1 MVSLSASDSL
11 RTDVVRWVRA
21 VPIIFI
27 VVGFTFGT
35 WLSRIPAIRDHLGAT
50 PTEMSRY
57 VLCLAAGSVVALI
70 ISGNVIQRFGP
81 RKVLLV
87 AGIAAAFTLPIAA
100 IIILSGPLAV
110 GFAVLVLFGFSFSI
124 SDVAMNVSGAN
135 AEAAFGLPR
144 MPLMHAGYSLGAVA
158 ATGFGALAET
168 FGVSVPLHFVVAMAV
183 STAVLLVSL
192 RYLPHD
198 ETAVRVA
205 STGSAAAVVEPVPT
219 TTGSIAV
226 VAGAASSAS
235 AQPLKK
241 YSPWRDPRILVAGLI
256 TLSFGLFEGTAA
268 DWLPLALVDGRGFDN
283 ALGSAMLSAFFLAA
297 MTTRV
302 AGTWLLMRF
311 SREAVLRASA
321 IITAIGLAITIAAP
335 GDIAAMAGV
344 LIWGV
349 GGALGWPITIS
360 AAADNPETAARAVG
374 AVSALGYGSMLLGPI
389 AFGFLGEHFGLL
401 TGFWALLPFAI
412 FVIFAARA
420 VRPPVVHGV
429 SGVSR

>member
-1 MVSLSASDSL
+1 M
-11 RTDVVRWVRA
+11 RA

-50 PTEMSRY
+50 PTQMSLY

-70 ISGNVIQRFGP
+70 ISGSVIHRFGA
-81 RKVLLV
+81 RRVLLMS
-87 AGIAAAFTLPIAA
+87 GISAAISLPVAA
-100 IIILSGPLAV
+100 IIILGGPPAV
-110 GFAVLVLFGFSFSI
+110 GFAVLVLFGFSFSLA
-124 SDVAMNVSGAN
+124 DVAMNVSGAN
-135 AEAAFGLPR
+135 AEAAFGRPR

-158 ATGFGALAET
+158 ATGLGAFAESL
-168 FGVSVPLHFVVAMAV
+168 GISVPLHFIVAMIA

-192 RYLPHD
+192 RFLPHD

-205 STGSAAAVVEPVPT
+205 SAGSAAQPEPVPT

-226 VAGAASSAS
+226 VATAASDSTAAS
-235 AQPLKK
+235 AAPHKG

-311 SREAVLRASA
+311 SRETVLRTSA
-321 IITAIGLAITIAAP
+321 ALTAIGLAVTIAAP
-335 GDIAAMAGV
+335 GDAAAIAGV
-344 LIWGV
+344 IVWGV

-360 AAADNPETAARAVG
+360 AAADNPDTAARAVG
-374 AVSALGYGSMLLGPI
+374 AVSALGYGSMLLGPL

-401 TGFWALLPFAI
+401 TGFWALVPFAI
-412 FVIFAARA
+412 FVVFAARA
-420 VRPPVVHGV
+420 VRPPAAPTSI
-429 SGVSR
+429 SG